1 MSLKAKV
8 TVYIPSKNY
17 SQFLEQAISSI
28 LLQTFKDWNLI
39 LIDDGSTDLSF
50 EIMQRFSKDAR
61 VSVHQLSGLG
71 LPAVAN
77 FALNM
82 AESDYFVRLDGDDYM
97 NEHALEILISA
108 MDQNLDLDFIFPDY
122 YEVDD
127 EGRLLSLQTR
137 GEISNFDHYR
147 GLPPHGACTLWRTK
161 SLKNLGGYREDLKGQ
176 DGLDVWIKENKK
188 ENFRNVSL
196 PLFYYRKHDQSLSNS
211 KSLISNA
218 RRSLKLD
225 AVSKIEHK
233 PKITAIIPCRSKYD
247 FVPKLWSVEIAGKS
261 LLSLSIDACLR
272 SSMVDQILVVGDD
285 DEIQSHVLPLQKNSQ
300 GKSIR
305 FMKRETSDTREN
317 IPLVEALKEYV
328 ENDSEILNG
337 IILIKHLQAP
347 FVTELDINE
356 LLSSLILDES
366 ESSALVSR
374 LDWTILSRNR
384 YGLQLV
390 YERNFISTNM
400 ERFFQYR
407 NSVMASHGFNF
418 KKSSM
423 WGKSTTYIEGDNLSN
438 FIIENRDQ
446 IEFADILRNR
456 IKNAE

>member
-1 MSLKAKV
+1 
-8 TVYIPSKNY
+8 
-17 SQFLEQAISSI
+17 
-28 LLQTFKDWNLI
+28 
-39 LIDDGSTDLSF
+39 
-50 EIMQRFSKDAR
+50 
-61 VSVHQLSGLG
+61 
-71 LPAVAN
+71 
-77 FALNM
+77 
-82 AESDYFVRLDGDDYM
+82 
-97 NEHALEILISA
+97 

-188 ENFRNVSL
+188 EKFKNVSL

-272 SSMVDQILVVGDD
+272 SSMVDQILVLGDD

>member
-188 ENFRNVSL
+188 EKFKNVSL

-272 SSMVDQILVVGDD
+272 SSMVDQILVLGDD

-446 IEFADILRNR
+446 IEFADMLRDR

>member
-188 ENFRNVSL
+188 EKFKNVSL

-272 SSMVDQILVVGDD
+272 SSMVDQILVLGDD

-305 FMKRETSDTREN
+305 FMKRETYDTREN

-446 IEFADILRNR
+446 IEFADVLRNR

>member
-39 LIDDGSTDLSF
+39 LIDDGSTDSSF

-61 VSVHQLSGLG
+61 VSVHQLTGLG

-188 ENFRNVSL
+188 ERFKNVPL
-196 PLFYYRKHDQSLSNS
+196 PLFYYRKHNQSLSNS

-225 AVSKIEHK
+225 AVTKFEHK

-247 FVPKLWSVEIAGKS
+247 FVPKLWSVEIDGKS

-272 SSMVDQILVVGDD
+272 SSMVDQILVLGDD
-285 DEIQSHVLPLQKNSQ
+285 DEIQSQVLLFQKNLQ

>member
-1 MSLKAKV
+1 
-8 TVYIPSKNY
+8 
-17 SQFLEQAISSI
+17 
-28 LLQTFKDWNLI
+28 
-39 LIDDGSTDLSF
+39 
-50 EIMQRFSKDAR
+50 MQRFSKDAR
-61 VSVHQLSGLG
+61 VSVHQLTGLG

-188 ENFRNVSL
+188 ERFKNVPL
-196 PLFYYRKHDQSLSNS
+196 PLFYYRKHNQSLSNS

-225 AVSKIEHK
+225 AVTKFEHK

-247 FVPKLWSVEIAGKS
+247 FVPKLWSVEIDGKS

-272 SSMVDQILVVGDD
+272 SSMVDQILVLGDD
-285 DEIQSHVLPLQKNSQ
+285 DEIQSQVLLFQKNLQ

>member
-1 MSLKAKV
+1 
-8 TVYIPSKNY
+8 
-17 SQFLEQAISSI
+17 
-28 LLQTFKDWNLI
+28 
-39 LIDDGSTDLSF
+39 
-50 EIMQRFSKDAR
+50 
-61 VSVHQLSGLG
+61 
-71 LPAVAN
+71 
-77 FALNM
+77 
-82 AESDYFVRLDGDDYM
+82 
-97 NEHALEILISA
+97 
-108 MDQNLDLDFIFPDY
+108 
-122 YEVDD
+122 
-127 EGRLLSLQTR
+127 
-137 GEISNFDHYR
+137 
-147 GLPPHGACTLWRTK
+147 
-161 SLKNLGGYREDLKGQ
+161 
-176 DGLDVWIKENKK
+176 
-188 ENFRNVSL
+188 
-196 PLFYYRKHDQSLSNS
+196 
-211 KSLISNA
+211 
-218 RRSLKLD
+218 
-225 AVSKIEHK
+225 
-233 PKITAIIPCRSKYD
+233 
-247 FVPKLWSVEIAGKS
+247 
-261 LLSLSIDACLR
+261 
-272 SSMVDQILVVGDD
+272 MVDQILVVGDD